1 MFEQVHNRIK
11 FLLSDSTIR
20 ERLVKLFR
28 NYFQPYLKLKV
39 SRLETKCFTV
49 WNEVFHTEKR
59 IVSSLETIF
68 ETNRHRWRDG
78 EVIAL
83 HPQTPYS
90 SERQRKG
97 ERGDG
102 KMENKYPV
110 GKFIRCCNDSVL
122 YRNEYYFISSLLLF
136 LIINSYRMLYL
147 KNLPPR
153 KLSFPYLYTLPQSC
167 VVA

>member
-1 MFEQVHNRIK
+1 MHYRWLPQTRTP
-11 FLLSDSTIR
+11 LSKINKAISQ
-20 ERLVKLFR
+20 LV
-28 NYFQPYLKLKV
+28 
-39 SRLETKCFTV
+39 SSLETKCFKQG
-49 WNEVFHTEKR
+49 NEVFHTEKR

-78 EVIAL
+78 EVVAL
-83 HPQTPYS
+83 HPQTLYS
-90 SERQRKG
+90 SKRQRKG

-102 KMENKYPV
+102 KMKNKYPV

>member
-1 MFEQVHNRIK
+1 MQSSVTRSRTSITKSLPASFK
-11 FLLSDSTIR
+11 LSIFTLSSESYNKI
-20 ERLVKLFR
+20 L
-28 NYFQPYLKLKV
+28 
-39 SRLETKCFTV
+39 CFTS

-110 GKFIRCCNDSVL
+110 GKFIRYCNDSVL